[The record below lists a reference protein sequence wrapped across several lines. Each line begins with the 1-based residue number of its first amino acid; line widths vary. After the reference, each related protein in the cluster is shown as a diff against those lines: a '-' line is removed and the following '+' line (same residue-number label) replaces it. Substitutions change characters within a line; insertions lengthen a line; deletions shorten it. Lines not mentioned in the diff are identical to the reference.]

1 MRVLDVNT
9 VVNKEAVSNRAVPLA
24 VAVLSERIRAL
35 PQADRGDFHDLVK
48 AMLSAGCDED
58 IQAAVDGMVEILDQ
72 RPSRVEQADFNA
84 PSEALDKW
92 MDYVGGRIRE
102 FRTTA
107 GLTQEEL
114 AAKASL
120 PQSHISKLEN
130 RKHSPSHLTIQKIA
144 KALGIKASQLDPS
157 A

>member
-1 MRVLDVNT
+1 MNT
-9 VVNKEAVSNRAVPLA
+9 VVSNDGVSNRAVPLA
-24 VAVLSERIRAL
+24 VAVLSDRIRAL
-35 PQADRGDFHDLVK
+35 PQADRDDFYDLVK
-48 AMLSAGCDED
+48 VMLSAGCDEEV
-58 IQAAVDGMVEILDQ
+58 QAAVDGMVEILDQ
-72 RPSRVEQADFNA
+72 RPSRVEKAHFNA

-92 MDYVGGRIRE
+92 MDFVGGRIRE

-114 AAKASL
+114 AAKAGL

-144 KALGIKASQLDPS
+144 KALGIKASQLNPS